1 MPGECF
7 FVWKQ
12 EAPFTLQGF
21 DSLLPRR
28 IRLQEVE
35 RGVET
40 AGDKCLEFGD
50 PEASLLL
57 YEDFKASCVPK

>member
-1 MPGECF
+1 MPGEGL

-12 EAPFTLQGF
+12 EVPFTLQGC

-28 IRLQEVE
+28 IGLQEVE

-40 AGDKCLEFGD
+40 AGHKCLESGD

-57 YEDFKASCVPK
+57 DGDFKASCVTK